1 MFSSE
6 EENGEFSL
14 HYSKQN
20 CSLWFLFCIVMLLLV
35 NCFCSSEKFENHGIH
50 SVVCRTLKDFLK
62 TNHVSKI
69 LFFKDFILILKGKR
83 GRKKGKH

>member
-1 MFSSE
+1 M
-6 EENGEFSL
+6 ENFPYIIL
-14 HYSKQN
+14 SK
-20 CSLWFLFCIVMLLLV
+20 IVLCGFYFVLLCFYYF

-50 SVVCRTLKDFLK
+50 SVVCRTLNDFLK

-69 LFFKDFILILKGKR
+69 LFFKDFILFLKGKG